1 MGQVI
6 VEYIFLKQKTMT
18 LVILKNTKER
28 QMYRA
33 ISGLLILMMPIMSL
47 GYEGYN
53 ICNFG
58 KQSIPSIVCQGPT
71 VMKETKVSGNVNV
84 VGTLNAISVQ
94 MGALN
99 VTGRAELYDAEVNGQ
114 ATVSGSLKATN
125 ADFKQNLT
133 VTGDQI
139 VLNHVKIK
147 GSVSVYTKDHTPH
160 ISMVCGTVVSQAVEF
175 YGKAGI
181 IEITD
186 DSVIQG
192 KIKNGS
198 MIFIKQKCDG

>member
-1 MGQVI
+1 
-6 VEYIFLKQKTMT
+6 
-18 LVILKNTKER
+18 
-28 QMYRA
+28 MYRI
-33 ISGLLILMMPIMSL
+33 ISGLLFLILPTISL

-58 KQSIPSIVCQGPT
+58 KQTIPAIVCQGPT

-114 ATVSGSLKATN
+114 ATVSGELKATN
-125 ADFKQNLT
+125 ADFKQNLMI
-133 VTGDQI
+133 TGASAI
-139 VLNHVKIK
+139 LNHVKIK
-147 GSVSVYTKDHTPH
+147 GTVSIYAKEQTPH
-160 ISMVCGTVVSQAVEF
+160 LSLTCGTIVSQAVEF